1 MKKALIRGLIIG
13 LAIVI
18 IAFLPGLGAY
28 LLKFLAPPRIYI
40 VLGILILAALATII
54 HNQKGDKE

>member
-1 MKKALIRGLIIG
+1 MKKALFRGLFLA

-18 IAFLPGLGAY
+18 IAFIPGLGSY

-40 VLGILILAALATII
+40 VLGVLILAALATII